1 MSSFL
6 QTHSALSLL
15 QSAVYLEELYYNEAV
30 YDYLVAV
37 QGKVHC
43 ELLGTLEH
51 LETFKYTLKSTGK
64 AYWGKARTEND
75 VSGLTYAL
83 TLMMTNRSYGRRAVP
98 LTLRVRF
105 HDGRRYERGADS

>member
-6 QTHSALSLL
+6 QIHSALSLL

-37 QGKVHC
+37 QGNVHC

-51 LETFKYTLKSTGK
+51 LEVHWQSILG
-64 AYWGKARTEND
+64 
-75 VSGLTYAL
+75 
-83 TLMMTNRSYGRRAVP
+83 
-98 LTLRVRF
+98 
-105 HDGRRYERGADS
+105 